1 MDRQLMEKGLATR
14 RAVLGDEYVDR
25 AMKNAD
31 GFNLPFQEVVS
42 NFLPAGATKQLR
54 GANAAFRISA

>member
-25 AMKNAD
+25 AMKNA
-31 GFNLPFQEVVS
+31 FAEP
-42 NFLPAGATKQLR
+42 K
-54 GANAAFRISA
+54 